1 MKKIVLID
9 NYDSFTYNLF
19 QLLAQHFSGRID
31 VVRNDQS
38 SVDDIAQYDGIVIS
52 PGPKRPSDAGIS
64 KAVIEHLYRTKP
76 ILGVCLGLQAMN
88 EVFGGTTVRAPYPI
102 HGKTSPIVANVSS
115 RLFQGVPSQFSVAR
129 YHSLIIKPAAESIL
143 QITAH
148 TESDMLPMAAEM
160 KDFPCMGVQFHPE
173 SFMCEYGH
181 EIIQNFLRFV

>member
-19 QLLAQHFSGRID
+19 QLLAQHFNGRID
-31 VVRNDQS
+31 VVRNDQA

-102 HGKTSPIVANVSS
+102 HGKIG
-115 RLFQGVPSQFSVAR
+115 R
-129 YHSLIIKPAAESIL
+129 
-143 QITAH
+143 AH
-148 TESDMLPMAAEM
+148 
-160 KDFPCMGVQFHPE
+160 V
-173 SFMCEYGH
+173 
-181 EIIQNFLRFV
+181 